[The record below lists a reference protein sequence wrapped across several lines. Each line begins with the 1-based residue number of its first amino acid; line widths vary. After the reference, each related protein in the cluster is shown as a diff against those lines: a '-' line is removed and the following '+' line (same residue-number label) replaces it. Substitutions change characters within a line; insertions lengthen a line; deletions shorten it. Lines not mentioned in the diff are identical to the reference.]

1 MVFTANTVGEARAAL
16 HHYLNDGTESDQ
28 LLCHVLN
35 CNRARLY
42 AHPEAV
48 LAPAYRQ
55 HLTELLQKRLDG
67 TPLAYLTSVCEF
79 FSLEFEV
86 TPAVLIPRAETETL
100 VETALTLIPEST
112 PDGAHVLD
120 LGTGCGAIAIAIAHA
135 RPDATIIACDNNRA
149 ALTLARRNAERHGV
163 SNVSFVESDWFEK
176 LPDTACDTGAF
187 NLIAANPPYVAADD
201 PALDPN
207 VIAHEP
213 DTALLAANKGLA
225 CLQQIIADAP
235 ARLRD
240 RGALALEHGY
250 NQVEDVARMM
260 RAAGLSHVHC
270 THDLA
275 GHPRVTVSTK
285 QPRSEIK
292 EQEQ

>member
-16 HHYLNDGTESDQ
+16 HHYLNDGTEGDQ

-135 RPDATIIACDNNRA
+135 RPMRQSLPVTTTAPRSRSPDATPN
-149 ALTLARRNAERHGV
+149 
-163 SNVSFVESDWFEK
+163 
-176 LPDTACDTGAF
+176 DTAYPTCLLWRATGLR
-187 NLIAANPPYVAADD
+187 NYPTPLV
-201 PALDPN
+201 
-207 VIAHEP
+207 
-213 DTALLAANKGLA
+213 TR
-225 CLQQIIADAP
+225 
-235 ARLRD
+235 ARL
-240 RGALALEHGY
+240 
-250 NQVEDVARMM
+250 
-260 RAAGLSHVHC
+260 
-270 THDLA
+270 T
-275 GHPRVTVSTK
+275 
-285 QPRSEIK
+285 
-292 EQEQ
+292 